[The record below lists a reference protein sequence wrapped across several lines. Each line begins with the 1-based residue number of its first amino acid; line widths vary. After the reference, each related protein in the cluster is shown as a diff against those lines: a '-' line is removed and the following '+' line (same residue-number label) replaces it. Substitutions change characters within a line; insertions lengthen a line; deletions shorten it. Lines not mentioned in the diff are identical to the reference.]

1 MYLLSTPQHATK
13 AVVVRGRDA
22 AGVAKHK
29 HDALALRLDKDGTSP
44 PAALPNPTILYQ
56 LPMAL
61 VITMLHFISC
71 ALFPPIAVIAGI
83 ACSFPALVRCGEA
96 NLGVVPQAPQAVL
109 EVTSHVMQ

>member
-1 MYLLSTPQHATK
+1 MAQALPLRFPTPQFYI
-13 AVVVRGRDA
+13 
-22 AGVAKHK
+22 
-29 HDALALRLDKDGTSP
+29 
-44 PAALPNPTILYQ
+44 NY
-56 LPMAL
+56 PMAL
-61 VITMLHFISC
+61 VITMLHFTSC